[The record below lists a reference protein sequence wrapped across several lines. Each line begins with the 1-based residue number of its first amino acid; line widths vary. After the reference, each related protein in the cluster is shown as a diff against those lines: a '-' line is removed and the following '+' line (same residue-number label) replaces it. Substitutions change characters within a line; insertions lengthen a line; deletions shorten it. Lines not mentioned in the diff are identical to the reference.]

1 MSELGLL
8 PRALTGHRL
17 TLGDHLAEFV
27 KHGLVTHDV
36 LEHIDAFDLVAS
48 FTPSL
53 MIIHDAPERRARIDP
68 PSIDHLGEA
77 RTVDREVRCRYG
89 GDLRDGRFGAV
100 LVIDAVAHLHLL
112 LDIVVEELR
121 GGASPHF
128 VIIML
133 LHPHV

>member
-17 TLGDHLAEFV
+17 TLGDHVAEFV

-48 FTPSL
+48 FAPSL

-89 GDLRDGRFGAV
+89 GDLRDGRFRAV
-100 LVIDAVAHLHLL
+100 VVDAVAHLHLL
-112 LDIVVEELR
+112 LDVVVEELR
-121 GGASPHF
+121 GGASPYL